1 MNPLRTIVVDDEPLA
16 RKRLRRLLREHADV
30 EIVSECGSGREAV
43 KAIRQEHPDLVF
55 LDVQMPGLDGFE
67 VLTRVGVE
75 QMPAVVFVTAFSEH
89 AIRAF
94 EVSALDFL
102 LKPFDAERLATS
114 LDRVRRQ
121 VSLKSANHAELYQRL
136 LDAMGKADARPSYL
150 SRLLVKSQGR
160 ALFLR
165 TDEIDWIA
173 AAGKYVRLY
182 CGADYHLLRES
193 ISELER
199 KLDPSQFRRI
209 HRSTIVNLDAIREFQ
224 PLFHGELRA
233 ILRDG
238 TELTVSRRYRPRL
251 EGQADGCS

>member
-1 MNPLRTIVVDDEPLA
+1 MSPLRTLVVDDEPLA

-30 EIVSECGSGREAV
+30 EIVAECAAGPEAV
-43 KAIRQEHPDLVF
+43 KAIGALHPDLVF

-67 VLTRVGVE
+67 VLARVGVE

-102 LKPFDAERLATS
+102 LKPFDGERLARS
-114 LDRVRRQ
+114 LERVRKQ
-121 VSLKSANHAELYQRL
+121 VSMKSANHADLYRRL
-136 LDAMGKADARPSYL
+136 LEALGKSGARCYL

-160 ALFLR
+160 VFFLR

-182 CGADYHLLRES
+182 CGADYHLLREP
-193 ISELER
+193 IHDVER

-209 HRSTIVNLDAIREFQ
+209 HRSTIVNLDSIREFQ
-224 PLFHGELRA
+224 PLFHGEMRA
-233 ILRDG
+233 VLRDG

-251 EGQADGCS
+251 AAPTDSGS